1 MKSEEYRWGGERGQ
15 AHTLE
20 GIIGGLL
27 LLSGLVFALQATAVT
42 PLSASTSS
50 QHIENQ
56 LEASAEGVLAV
67 AADDGSLKNATLN
80 WNESSGKFYN
90 LSEDDE
96 QFTAGGPPN
105 AFGRLLNRTFA
116 DRRIAFNVY
125 LIPLSPTNDPSEPF
139 DRPRQGLVY
148 RGAPSDNAVTAS
160 RIVTIYESD
169 RLLDANGDPGMTVTD
184 SSTFYAGDA
193 APNSTVYNL
202 VQVRVVVWRM

>member
-1 MKSEEYRWGGERGQ
+1 MSRGQ

-56 LEASAEGVLAV
+56 LEASGDGALAV
-67 AADDGSLKNATLN
+67 AAENGSLKNATLS
-80 WNESSGKFYN
+80 WNETGGRFHD
-90 LSEDDE
+90 LSDADDSY
-96 QFTAGGPPN
+96 TAGGPPN
-105 AFGRLLNRTFA
+105 GFGRLLTRTFT
-116 DRRIAFNVY
+116 DRGVAFNVY
-125 LIPLSPTNDPSEPF
+125 LVPLSPAGEPSSPIE
-139 DRPRQGLVY
+139 LVY
-148 RGAPSDNAVTAS
+148 RGAPSDNAATAS

-169 RLLDANGDPGMTVTD
+169 RLLNANGDPGLTVNEST
-184 SSTFYAGDA
+184 TFYAPDA
-193 APNSTVYNL
+193 APNSTVHNL